1 MSKSLTGRSFS
12 SLLALILAAAAGVM
26 TPGRLLAEDN
36 FYDRRQVRFIIAHA
50 AGSPYD
56 SFARLVIRH
65 MGRHIPGNPSFVPQ
79 NMLGAVGMTAM
90 NTLFNGVP
98 QDGSVIGQAGKSV
111 ILEPLYGNELAKFD
125 PLKLNWIGSGQSDV
139 SLCFTRLDSDVKTVE
154 DARRRIVM
162 VGATGPTGD
171 SSFVS
176 HLVNRFLGTKLKPVL
191 GYPDTPTVA
200 LAMDRQEL
208 DGGCG
213 YTSSTLR
220 ATRPDWFEQK
230 KINIFLQATLERSR
244 AFPLVPSLGD
254 YVTNVEER
262 EALKIAVSTD
272 PLVRTFVAPP
282 GVPEERVRILR
293 TGFMATMRDT
303 AFLEEARIA
312 QFEIDAIDGVEVEK
326 ILRRI
331 YGGPRSAIDLILAV
345 RATAAASGFETTK
358 PKP

>member
-1 MSKSLTGRSFS
+1 MSGSPACRTIRP
-12 SLLALILAAAAGVM
+12 LLAIFMAAAAGIAA
-26 TPGRLLAEDN
+26 PGKLLADDN
-36 FYDRRQVRFIIAHA
+36 FYDRKQVRFIIAHA

-56 SFARLVIRH
+56 NFARLVLRH

-125 PLKLNWIGSGQSDV
+125 PLKFNWIGSGQSDV

-154 DARRRIVM
+154 DARRRTVM

-176 HLVNRFLGTKLKPVL
+176 HLVNRLLGTKLKPVL

-200 LAMDRQEL
+200 LAMERREL

-220 ATRPDWFEQK
+220 ASRPDWFEQNK
-230 KINIFLQATLERSR
+230 LNIFLQATMDRSR
-244 AFPLVPSLGD
+244 AFPSVPALGEF
-254 YVTNVEER
+254 VTNAEER

-282 GVPEERVRILR
+282 GVPEQRVRILR
-293 TGFMATMRDT
+293 TAFMATMRDP
-303 AFLEEARIA
+303 AFLEDARLG
-312 QFEIDAIDGVEVEK
+312 QFEIDAIDGAEVEK
-326 ILRRI
+326 ILQRI
-331 YGGPRSAIDLILAV
+331 YAGPRSAIDLILAV
-345 RATAAASGFETTK
+345 RATAAASGSEKANQK
-358 PKP
+358 P